1 MLTDR
6 TLGRATHRLIGTIT
20 FGVLSCLAWCYPLDG
35 FPQAMTTALV
45 VLMVPV
51 SAQGAR
57 SPYQVV
63 QRMCH
68 RLLGCARG
76 CLVVFAVFPSTAGS
90 ITDCL
95 LAVCIFDISYVGTQ
109 LGTLIIQAFVHDG
122 VRLSDNVAV
131 AYHRLIGIAAENV
144 ALAVT
149 LIVVTVISFRQFGR
163 QAD

>member
-1 MLTDR
+1 MLTGR
-6 TLGRATHRLIGTIT
+6 TLGRATRRLIGTIT

-68 RLLGCARG
+68 RDAHRKQ
-76 CLVVFAVFPSTAGS
+76 AV
-90 ITDCL
+90 
-95 LAVCIFDISYVGTQ
+95 
-109 LGTLIIQAFVHDG
+109 
-122 VRLSDNVAV
+122 SDASRCRRK
-131 AYHRLIGIAAENV
+131 HGEDDEAAER
-144 ALAVT
+144 ASQQSPSSSWHSFT
-149 LIVVTVISFRQFGR
+149 TVSGSATTSPSPIIG
-163 QAD
+163 